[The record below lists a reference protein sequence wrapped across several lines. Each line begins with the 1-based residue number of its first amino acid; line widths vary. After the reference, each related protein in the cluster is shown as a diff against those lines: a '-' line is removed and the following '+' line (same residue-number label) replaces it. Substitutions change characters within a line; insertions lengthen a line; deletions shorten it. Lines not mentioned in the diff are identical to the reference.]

1 MGAHTAHR
9 QPAAGGPRRCLGGKF
24 GGKIRRTC
32 GRGRRSH
39 VSLRTRG
46 AADHRADP
54 SRRWRTVA
62 RQCLREEPHMS
73 TKPQEEPGIL
83 DTDSTLVRLMNAHD
97 LEAVVAIDAAASGRR
112 RPRYFELM
120 LERAVK
126 QAVLHR
132 CFAHDLEAVVAID
145 AAASGRRRPR
155 YFELMLERAVKQAV
169 LQVSLAAEVD
179 GRVVG
184 FAIASLYY
192 GEYGVSEPTA
202 SLDAIGVGP
211 ANRGQHVG
219 KALLRQLRLNLSAL
233 RVTTLRTEVSWDNF
247 DLLAFFKKEGF
258 SLARRLCLECA
269 LDPTRLE

>member
-1 MGAHTAHR
+1 
-9 QPAAGGPRRCLGGKF
+9 
-24 GGKIRRTC
+24 
-32 GRGRRSH
+32 
-39 VSLRTRG
+39 
-46 AADHRADP
+46 
-54 SRRWRTVA
+54 
-62 RQCLREEPHMS
+62 MS
-73 TKPQEEPGIL
+73 TKSLEEPGIL
-83 DTDSTLVRLMNAHD
+83 ETDGTLVRVMNQHD
-97 LEAVVAIDAAASGRR
+97 LEAVVKIDAAASGRR

-126 QAVLHR
+126 QA
-132 CFAHDLEAVVAID
+132 A
-145 AAASGRRRPR
+145 
-155 YFELMLERAVKQAV
+155 

-184 FAIASLYY
+184 FAIVSLYY

-202 SLDAIGVGP
+202 SLDAIGVDP

>member
-1 MGAHTAHR
+1 
-9 QPAAGGPRRCLGGKF
+9 
-24 GGKIRRTC
+24 
-32 GRGRRSH
+32 
-39 VSLRTRG
+39 
-46 AADHRADP
+46 
-54 SRRWRTVA
+54 
-62 RQCLREEPHMS
+62 MS
-73 TKPQEEPGIL
+73 AKPLEEPGIL
-83 DTDSTLVRLMNAHD
+83 ETDSTLVRLMNEHD
-97 LEAVVAIDAAASGRR
+97 LEAIVAIDAASSGRR

-126 QAVLHR
+126 QA
-132 CFAHDLEAVVAID
+132 A
-145 AAASGRRRPR
+145 
-155 YFELMLERAVKQAV
+155 

-184 FAIASLYY
+184 FAIVSLYY

-202 SLDAIGVGP
+202 SLDAISVDP

-258 SLARRLCLECA
+258 SPARRLCLECA